1 MGLKLIHVQ
10 MLYDLVCDLVY
21 DSFINRND
29 VILKFISLAQ

>member
-1 MGLKLIHVQ
+1 MIEVWFK
-10 MLYDLVCDLVY
+10 DLVCDLVY